1 MQHPIT
7 GTQLIGYTESSQ
19 GRETFHTTDPRDGK
33 PTPWSFRETTNEELQ
48 KAVEMASSSF
58 TPFQELPGERRAE
71 FLEAVAAELE
81 AAAAGLVQVY
91 MLESGLPEGRAK
103 GELGRTTG
111 QLRAFAD
118 LARKESWR
126 MARIDTAQ
134 PDRQPV
140 PKPDIRKCLCPM
152 GPVAVFGASNFPF
165 AFSTAGGDTASAL
178 AVGCPVVV
186 KGHPLHA
193 GTGEA
198 VARCVQKAARET
210 GMPEGVF
217 SYLQSSGISLGEQLV
232 QHPLIKGVGFT
243 GSRKAGLALSRLGQ
257 EREEP
262 IPVFAEMGSINP
274 VVVLSSATEE
284 SRGWAKAYAQ
294 SVTLGTGQF
303 CTNPGLILGIS
314 GPAWDRFVKSLALE
328 ISQVPA
334 GCMLHRGMADRF
346 RELRK
351 ELLSH
356 QGVTGVQTDPGQSG
370 DAMVAGSVARVS
382 GSDFCGNP
390 SLQQEVFGPFTL
402 TVDCSDMEELLRCV
416 KILEGQ
422 LTASILGDPEE
433 IGREPQLLNALK
445 SKVGRLLFNG
455 VPTGV
460 EVCPSMHHGGP
471 FPATTDGRF
480 TSVGTDAALR
490 WVRPISFQNT
500 PQQFLPPALRDDN
513 PLGIWRMVNGEVK
526 RTNSFE

>member
-7 GTQLIGYTESSQ
+7 GAQLIGYTESSL
-19 GRETFHTTDPRDGK
+19 GAETFSTTNPRDGK
-33 PTPWSFRETTNEELQ
+33 HTPWSFRETTKEELQ
-48 KAVEMASSSF
+48 KAVEMAASAF
-58 TPFQELPGERRAE
+58 IPFQELPGERRGE
-71 FLEAVAAELE
+71 FLEAVAGELE
-81 AAAAGLVQVY
+81 AVSADLIEVY
-91 MLESGLPEGRAK
+91 TLESGLPEARAR

-118 LARKESWR
+118 LARKDSWR
-126 MARIDTAQ
+126 MARIDAAQ

-140 PKPDIRKCLCPM
+140 PKPDIRKCLYPL

-198 VARCVQKAARET
+198 VGRCVQKAARET

-217 SYLQSSGISLGEQLV
+217 SHLQSSGISLGEQLV
-232 QHPLIKGVGFT
+232 QHLLIKGVGFT

-257 EREEP
+257 ERAIP

-274 VVVLSSATEE
+274 VVVLPSATEE
-284 SRGWAKAYAQ
+284 SGGWAKAYAQ
-294 SVTLGTGQF
+294 SVTLGSGQF
-303 CTNPGLILGIS
+303 CTNPGLILGIA
-314 GPAWDRFVKSLALE
+314 GPSWDRFVRSLALE

-346 RELRK
+346 RTLRE
-351 ELLSH
+351 ELLSQ
-356 QGVTGVQTDPGQSG
+356 QGVTVLETNQEESG
-370 DAMVAGSVARVS
+370 EAMVGGTVAQVS

-402 TVDCSDMEELLRCV
+402 TVGCSGREELLRAV
-416 KILEGQ
+416 QILEGQ

-433 IGREPQLLNALK
+433 IGREPELLSALK
-445 SKVGRLLFNG
+445 DKAGRLLFNG

-471 FPATTDGRF
+471 FPATTDARF

-500 PQQFLPPALRDDN
+500 PQQFLPPVLRDEN
-513 PLGIWRMVNGEVK
+513 PLGIWRMVNGEFSRK
-526 RTNSFE
+526 NSVV

>member
-7 GTQLIGYTESSQ
+7 GAQIIGNIESGL
-19 GRETFHTTDPRDGK
+19 GRQTFSTSDPRNGN
-33 PTPWSFRETTNEELQ
+33 PTPWGFLETTEEELQ
-48 KAVEMASSSF
+48 KAAAMAAAAF
-58 TPFQELPGERRAE
+58 PLYRDLPGARRSE
-71 FLEAVAAELE
+71 FLEAVAGQLE
-81 AAAAGLVQVY
+81 AVADDLVEVY
-91 MLESGLPEGRAK
+91 MLESGLPEGRAR

-118 LARKESWR
+118 LALKESWR
-126 MARIDTAQ
+126 MARIDTAR

-140 PKPDIRKCLCPM
+140 PKPDIRKCFYPL

-198 VARCVQKAARET
+198 VARCVQKAARNT
-210 GMPEGVF
+210 GMPDGVF
-217 SYLQSSGISLGEQLV
+217 SHLQSSGISLGERLV
-232 QHPLIKGVGFT
+232 KNPFIKGVGFT

-257 EREEP
+257 ERAEP

-274 VVVLSSATEE
+274 VVVLPSATEE
-284 SRGWAKAYAQ
+284 SRGWAKTYAQ

-303 CTNPGLILGIS
+303 CTNPGLILGIA
-314 GPAWDRFVKSLALE
+314 GPAWDRFVQSLATE
-328 ISQVPA
+328 IGQVPA
-334 GCMLHRGMADRF
+334 SCMLHRGMAEHYRSLR
-346 RELRK
+346 REFLSQKGVIGVESVK
-351 ELLSH
+351 EK
-356 QGVTGVQTDPGQSG
+356 SG
-370 DAMVAGSVARVS
+370 GAMVGGSVARVL
-382 GSDFCGNP
+382 GSDFCENP

-402 TVDCSDMEELLRCV
+402 TVGCTDLKELLRAV
-416 KILEGQ
+416 EILEGQ
-422 LTASILGDPEE
+422 LTASILGEPAE
-433 IGREPQLLNALK
+433 IGGQPGLLNALQD
-445 SKVGRLLFNG
+445 KVGRLLFNG

-490 WVRPISFQNT
+490 WVRPIALQNT
-500 PQQFLPPALRDDN
+500 PQQFLPPALKDEN
-513 PLGIWRMVNGEVK
+513 PLGILRMVNGEFTK
-526 RTNSFE
+526 KNLEG